1 MSIVGSV
8 PTPYIFDDR
17 ADFRDIAKAIEEVY
31 NLDSKERE
39 EAGKAAR
46 EWVTSDESMQ
56 SAKAMSKNVID
67 GIEETFTKWKPRHKY
82 ELIKVEKQ
90 LRKKSTHPIVY

>member
-17 ADFRDIAKAIEEVY
+17 ADFRDIAAAIEKAY
-31 NLDSKERE
+31 NLTPEER
-39 EAGKAAR
+39 KAKGLKAR
-46 EWVTSDESMQ
+46 EWVISDESMQ
-56 SAKAMSKNVID
+56 SARMMSKNIID
-67 GIEETFTKWKPRHKY
+67 GIEETFAKWKPRHKY

-90 LRKKSTHPIVY
+90 PRKKAVHPIVY